1 MKAAV
6 FLIVLGMVLVFL
18 PSDFADQ
25 ELVLHFA
32 AGDRRLAS

>member
-18 PSDFADQ
+18 PSARAGQ
-25 ELVLHFA
+25 ELILHL
-32 AGDRRLAS
+32 RRATVD